1 MAKSNN
7 NPELNQDEFTKIFDE
22 YRAKIDEITRK
33 TEKNLQSINGI
44 IDVADEPDITDEL
57 DTENPEEAP
66 SRIEPEPDRR
76 PVEVIWPSEKESV
89 EIIKEAKRKV
99 QQIISEAEDTIK
111 KEAKNK
117 TRKQVDK
124 IIGKAKKE
132 AEVIITQAA
141 HLAERERTDI
151 MAAQKSEIEE
161 IIREITEKARDDTR
175 EESSRIV
182 AEARGKAEKMMA
194 EIITSSSEINGLVT
208 EIVNRA
214 RNTISEFEE
223 KLQSETGEL
232 AKAITETQKKL
243 EQATMITKA
252 EEIIPA
258 SPDKSRELSENP
270 MLEVRLIGDKTKG
283 SNIHHGLFIGQ
294 VEMRAISTSFDYQYL
309 KNLKKYLARIHGIK
323 YLQECAS
330 EKEMSVLFEI
340 KEPLPLLDILNNL
353 PLVDEVVTETDDDIR
368 LIFKNTR

>member
-1 MAKSNN
+1 MAKSDNSQFN
-7 NPELNQDEFTKIFDE
+7 KDEFTRIFDE
-22 YRAKIDEITRK
+22 YRAKIDAITRK
-33 TEKNLQSINGI
+33 TEKNLESINGI
-44 IDVADEPDITDEL
+44 IGVADEPDVTEEVDTGEHDEVL
-57 DTENPEEAP
+57 

-89 EIIKEAKRKV
+89 EIIKEAKRKA
-99 QQIISEAEDTIK
+99 QQITSEAEDNIK
-111 KEAKNK
+111 KEAKKK
-117 TRKQVDK
+117 TREQVDK

-141 HLAERERTDI
+141 QLAEREKSDI
-151 MAAQKSEIEE
+151 MAAQRAEIEE

-194 EIITSSSEINGLVT
+194 EIVTNSNEINGLVT
-208 EIVNRA
+208 EIVDRA
-214 RNTISEFEE
+214 RNTIGEFEE
-223 KLQSETGEL
+223 RLQSETGEL
-232 AKAITETQKKL
+232 AKAITDAQKKL
-243 EQATMITKA
+243 EQATMITT
-252 EEIIPA
+252 EEEKIIPA

-270 MLEVRLIGDKTKG
+270 MLEVRLIGDKKNG
-283 SNIHHGLFIGQ
+283 NSVNPSFFIGQ

-309 KNLKKYLARIHGIK
+309 KNLKKYLVRIHGIK

-330 EKEMSVLFEI
+330 EKEMSVLFDI

-353 PLVDEVVTETDDDIR
+353 PLVEEVVTETDENIR
-368 LIFKNTR
+368 LVFKDTR